1 MGSRWSLLIKIEYF
15 VEKFAYTNLMKKIFL
30 IISFILFF
38 CNSVFA
44 DWEKLG
50 EVERGGEYFVEKDTI
65 IKSQDTYILEDGWLY
80 KTISWFQFLFCK
92 SLYQGDCKVKKIKTL
107 TYVFYTG
114 KKGTGESEQQESEN
128 KNWKYPTPESI
139 DFSLL
144 KKLCWFIGGA
154 FCFPPSVRYYHKI
167 YLFGKVHS

>member
-50 EVERGGEYFVEKDTI
+50 EVERGGEYFVEKDTSQKESGYI
-65 IKSQDTYILEDGWLY
+65 YFWKMVDYTKPFLDSNFYSAKVYIKVIA
-80 KTISWFQFLFCK
+80 K
-92 SLYQGDCKVKKIKTL
+92 
-107 TYVFYTG
+107 
-114 KKGTGESEQQESEN
+114 
-128 KNWKYPTPESI
+128 
-139 DFSLL
+139 
-144 KKLCWFIGGA
+144 
-154 FCFPPSVRYYHKI
+154 
-167 YLFGKVHS
+167 

>member
-1 MGSRWSLLIKIEYF
+1 
-15 VEKFAYTNLMKKIFL
+15 MKKIFL

-65 IKSQDTYILEDGWLY
+65 IKESGYIYFWKMVDY
-80 KTISWFQFLFCK
+80 TKPFLDSNFYSAK
-92 SLYQGDCKVKKIKTL
+92 VYIKGDCKVKKIKTL

-114 KKGTGESEQQESEN
+114 KKGQVNLNN
-128 KNWKYPTPESI
+128 K
-139 DFSLL
+139 SL
-144 KKLCWFIGGA
+144 
-154 FCFPPSVRYYHKI
+154 
-167 YLFGKVHS
+167 